1 MLVNRAKAVTATTG
15 TGAVTP
21 GAASAPYRTWSAAGA
36 TASNSYSY
44 LIEDGTAWEI
54 GTGVYNG
61 TTITRPGPGTDP
73 TFESSTGSLLSLS
86 GSATIACVANKEDFL
101 RGNLIGS
108 VTAAGGEAY
117 FDFTV
122 PATFTDLK
130 VTFNGNLSTAGDVN
144 IYLNGD
150 TTTAHY
156 TSYSNNHYGNG
167 SVVGAVLANVSGV
180 SGYPGTGTLDI
191 PGYQSNQSK
200 SGSGAYT
207 FWSSTDFFNAYQGF
221 VWNTGG
227 TSPITSLR
235 AYASTGTFVA
245 GSVTSLFGF

>member
-1 MLVNRAKAVTATTG
+1 MLINRAKAVTATTG
-15 TGAVTP
+15 TAAVTP
-21 GAASAPYRTWSAAGA
+21 GAASTPYRTWSAAGA
-36 TASNSYSY
+36 VASTAYSY

-101 RGNLIGS
+101 DGNLISS
-108 VTAAGGEAY
+108 VTAAGGETF

-122 PATFTDLK
+122 PATFTDLRI
-130 VTFNGNLSTAGDVN
+130 TFSGQLSVADDVK

-150 TTTAHY
+150 TTAAHY
-156 TSYSNNHYGNG
+156 TNYTNNHYGN
-167 SVVGAVLANVSGV
+167 SATTGATLANVSGQA
-180 SGYPGTGTLDI
+180 GYPGTGTLDI
-191 PGYQSNQSK
+191 PGYRSNQSK
-200 SGSGAYT
+200 GGTGAYSY
-207 FWSSTDFFNAYQGF
+207 WSSSDFFNAFQAF
-221 VWNTGG
+221 IWNTSG
-227 TSPITSLR
+227 TGPITSLR
-235 AYASTGTFVA
+235 AYAQTGAFVA